1 MMKANVGDEL
11 VVDSL
16 HTGDPPRKGQVV
28 EVLESGGVLHYVVRW
43 EDGHTSI
50 FYPSSDAHVVHL
62 NERGSRSG

>member
-1 MMKANVGDEL
+1 MKANVGDEL
-11 VVDSL
+11 VVDSR

-50 FYPSSDAHVVHL
+50 LYPSSDAHVVHL